1 METQEPLKWKPL
13 EIEKVKR
20 TKTITVVN
28 RKVNNRVT
36 ENTDSEAGFSGS
48 YFQFHPWLYGLTSW
62 YLEST
67 AFSSVHRDLLKT
79 K

>member
-48 YFQFHPWLYGLTSW
+48 YFQFHPWLCGLN
-62 YLEST
+62 
-67 AFSSVHRDLLKT
+67 LLVTGEHSLLICAQGPSKD
-79 K
+79 